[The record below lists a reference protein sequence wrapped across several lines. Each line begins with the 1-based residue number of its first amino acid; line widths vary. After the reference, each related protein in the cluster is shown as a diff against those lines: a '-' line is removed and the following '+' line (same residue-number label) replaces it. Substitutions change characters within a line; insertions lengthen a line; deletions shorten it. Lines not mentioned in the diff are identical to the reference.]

1 MQLSSSSPT
10 SAIQFQICPCTRWFT
25 RERKCNSEKKFA
37 SPDYF
42 GIVDLMAFTVR
53 EIESPDPV
61 TRVVAEDAR
70 LRHTGDDDIGEKM
83 VLNMGPSHPATHGV
97 LRLVLELDGEII
109 IKATPDVGFLHR
121 GDEKIAENM
130 QYNQFVP
137 YTDRLDYLAPLSN
150 NVAYA
155 LAVEKLMGWE
165 IPPRGKAIRVICCE
179 LSRISSHLMG
189 LGAMALDLGAMTV
202 FLYSFAQREKIYDM
216 SELISGA
223 RFTTSYTRVGG
234 QIRDLPDSFMS
245 ILGGFL
251 DQFGP
256 ALDETDKL
264 LTRNR
269 IFVDRT
275 KNIGVIAKDRA
286 IAYALSGP
294 NLRGSGID
302 HDLRRKHPYLD
313 YEQYDFDVIIGSAGD
328 CYDRYLV
335 RIQEMRES
343 AEILRQVMEKIPSG
357 PINVADWKNM
367 TPPKSHVMTKMEE
380 LIHHFIVVT
389 EGLKAPPGE
398 IYFAAENPK
407 GELGFYINS
416 KGGGVPHRLKIRA
429 PSFVNLSILPE
440 LLPGHMLSDV
450 TAILGSLDFVMG
462 ECDR

>member
-1 MQLSSSSPT
+1 
-10 SAIQFQICPCTRWFT
+10 
-25 RERKCNSEKKFA
+25 
-37 SPDYF
+37 
-42 GIVDLMAFTVR
+42 MAFTVR

-61 TRVVAEDAR
+61 TRVVAEEAK
-70 LRHTGDDDIGEKM
+70 LREADHDIGEKM
-83 VLNMGPSHPATHGV
+83 ILNMGPSHPATHGV
-97 LRLVLELDGEII
+97 LRLVLELDGETI
-109 IKATPDVGFLHR
+109 T
-121 GDEKIAENM
+121 ENM

-137 YTDRLDYLAPLSN
+137 YTDRLDYLAPLAN

-155 LAVEKLMGWE
+155 LAVEKLMDWE

-202 FLYSFAQREKIYDM
+202 FLYSFTQREKIYDL
-216 SELISGA
+216 SELLSGA

-234 QIRDLPDSFMS
+234 QIRDLPEKFIPMLRD
-245 ILGGFL
+245 FL

-256 ALDETDKL
+256 ALDEMDKL

-275 KNIGVIAKDRA
+275 KDVGVISKERA

-294 NLRGSGID
+294 NLRGSGVE
-302 HDLRRKHPYLD
+302 HDLRRKHPYLG
-313 YEQYDFDVIIGSAGD
+313 YEQYDFEVVIGSAGD

-335 RIQEMRES
+335 RVEEMRQS
-343 AEILRQVMEKIPSG
+343 AKILRQVIDRLPSG
-357 PINVADWKNM
+357 PINVAEWKNM

-389 EGLKAPPGE
+389 EGLDAPPGE

-407 GELGFYINS
+407 GELGFYIKS

-440 LLPGHMLSDV
+440 VLPGHMVSDV
-450 TAILGSLDFVMG
+450 PAVLGSLDFVMG

>member
-1 MQLSSSSPT
+1 MP
-10 SAIQFQICPCTRWFT
+10 FT
-25 RERKCNSEKKFA
+25 
-37 SPDYF
+37 
-42 GIVDLMAFTVR
+42 TR
-53 EIESPDPV
+53 EIESPDAG
-61 TRVVAEDAR
+61 TRVANAEAALAR
-70 LRHTGDDDIGEKM
+70 EEGDIGERM

-97 LRLVLELDGEII
+97 LRLVLEMDGETIT
-109 IKATPDVGFLHR
+109 KATPDVGYLHR

-137 YTDRLDYLAPLSN
+137 YTDRLDYLAPLAN

-202 FLYSFAQREKIYDM
+202 FLYSFTQREKIYDL
-216 SELISGA
+216 SELLSGA

-234 QIRDLPDSFMS
+234 QIRDLPEKFMPM
-245 ILGGFL
+245 LRDFL

-256 ALDETDKL
+256 ALEEMDKL

-275 KNIGVIAKDRA
+275 KDVGVITKERA
-286 IAYALSGP
+286 IAYAISGP
-294 NLRGSGID
+294 NLRGSGVE

-313 YEQYDFDVIIGSAGD
+313 YEQYDFEVVVGSAGD

-335 RIQEMRES
+335 RVEEMRQS
-343 AEILRQVMEKIPSG
+343 VKILRQVIDKLPSG

-367 TPPKSHVMTKMEE
+367 LPPKSRVMTKMEE

-389 EGLKAPPGE
+389 EGLDAPPGE
-398 IYFAAENPK
+398 IYFGAENPK

-416 KGGGVPHRLKIRA
+416 RGGGVPHRLKIRA

-440 LLPGHMLSDV
+440 LLPGSSLSDV
-450 TAILGSLDFVMG
+450 VAILGSLDFVMG